1 MTVDEEA
8 GAAGGDSGSNQDR
21 TIYSSGDISPFV
33 GRVLTGTT
41 FIRASDFNSILIR
54 RHTASCANFI
64 IVVAVAK

>member
-1 MTVDEEA
+1 MVEEA
-8 GAAGGDSGSNQDR
+8 GMADGGFGVKPGP

-33 GRVLTGTT
+33 GRVLTTGAT